1 MKNKSRIIEKLNNVK
16 SPLIALVFLL
26 IISILCSPMDHNSII
41 YFIVNSK
48 VIILLILCWL
58 AYTILHTNENEV
70 IKSLFNP
77 CSPIITLIVGWILT
91 LLATSVGDNK
101 DVHWFVK
108 MLLDN
113 KEILIIILGCWL
125 ILAIMYTTN
134 EQKIYSKENDIKLLN
149 KTIKEKESQLNQS
162 SGIILNKYG
171 EFYQFNRR
179 TRFHEVLESFVNN
192 NGIVDCSQI
201 YKYSAKYDK
210 DNINI
215 KLSYE
220 EGYAYEGIEINN
232 ILQMYYSINRDYYD
246 RFNEILFLWKKYIIN
261 GKEYTSTERLCLE
274 TDLLQRIEN
283 LLTEIITELS
293 SIDEKSKVKNI
304 DFDTYRLATLLIRM
318 LSNNECVTEFENILE
333 KEEIETFLCSG
344 KRTGILGSI
353 LLEDTFIFKHVG
365 NSSKHGRVYFTFN
378 IEIYEENYVVLYTVT
393 PREMDETEK
402 WNVIFEEL
410 KNDFINRLKRTG
422 CNIG

>member
-1 MKNKSRIIEKLNNVK
+1 MKNTSRIIEKLNSVK
-16 SPLIALVFLL
+16 SPLIVLVILI

-41 YFIVNSK
+41 YFIVNNK
-48 VIILLILCWL
+48 IIISLILCWL
-58 AYTILHTNENEV
+58 AYTIFQTNGNDV

-91 LLATSVGDNK
+91 LLATSVGDNS
-101 DVHWFVK
+101 DIHWFIK
-108 MLLDN
+108 MLIKN

-125 ILAIMYTTN
+125 VLAIMYTNN
-134 EQKIYSKENDIKLLN
+134 EQKIYNKEEYIKLLN

-171 EFYQFNRR
+171 EFYQFNRK
-179 TRFHEVLESFVNN
+179 TRFHEVLKSFVNSN
-192 NGIVDCSQI
+192 EIVDCSQI

-232 ILQMYYSINRDYYD
+232 ILQMYYSIKRDYYD
-246 RFNEILFLWKKYIIN
+246 RFKEILYLWKKYIVN
-261 GKEYTSTERLCLE
+261 RKEYADTERACLE
-274 TDLLQRIEN
+274 TDLLGKIEN
-283 LLTEIITELS
+283 LLTEIIRKLS
-293 SIDEKSKVKNI
+293 DIDEQSKVKNI

-318 LSNNECVTEFENILE
+318 LSDNESVTEFENILE
-333 KEEIETFLCSG
+333 KREIESFLCSG

-365 NSSKHGRVYFTFN
+365 ESSKHGRVYFTFN
-378 IEIYEENYVVLYTVT
+378 IEIYEENYVVLYTIT
-393 PREMDETEK
+393 PREMDETER

-410 KNDFINRLKRTG
+410 KNDFINRLKITG